1 MAMKV
6 NTILLLLLL
15 SYVQAWGQ
23 TRIRGTVKDAAD
35 STAIAGAI
43 VRLEDA
49 DGKTL
54 SFAISNSSGSF
65 NISSDKAVDSLR
77 VSLLGYYDVVFHKP
91 FPQSL
96 EVRLEQ
102 KPVKMQAATVVA
114 QKVLM
119 AGDTISYNVKALT
132 NPQDRVLSDVLQRIP
147 GLEVTRSGAVLY
159 NGKSINRFYVNGKD
173 VLQTDYHQVTKGL
186 PVDDVKTVEVLT
198 NHQPIKILQGLKE
211 SDRAALNIELDED
224 ASGRLLGTL
233 NAGAGGKMEK
243 PYPIGRA
250 GADLFVLKDRMS
262 SMNNLTAD
270 WDGGRQEET
279 ASYDLSTSFKHEN
292 LRFLASFPDA
302 SLPFASLSA
311 ESQRSLGGKTTE
323 RFPVG
328 KEGSMGVLF
337 QISSAQ
343 TTVSQENRSLYKNED
358 SGQEIFTGG
367 QRTTSP
373 VEMKGALS
381 YTKNTSKIYLDDKL
395 TFNRDIN
402 DGYSETVGDVSGS
415 QYVKRNRFDI
425 ENDASIGFRTAERS
439 ITLAFYT
446 QYSSANENMLLE
458 DYGVTQNIGSSLF
471 IQQFSMSGISRR
483 RGQWKLSMRPSATF
497 DAFTRNSALAG
508 LPDDV
513 VPGKREGTDI
523 SRKADFGIAAGLEY
537 GVSPF
542 TASLDGHVS
551 YNIIWWNSDLYRK
564 VLADASLNLKYI
576 TGRWEWRTSFDVA
589 KRSPDL
595 QSIGTSVINTRYNY
609 LWKGIDAPT
618 YRPMQSVSTSIL
630 YREPVS
636 GWHLSANANWS
647 HTYDFLSARNI
658 YGTYILSYR
667 SDDRVESNTLSGR
680 LEFEKGLFALNGKIK
695 VTLDGVWAMSS
706 FQQNSK
712 TISYNTAAYTPAVD
726 FSMSLARWWS
736 TDLNANWNLSL
747 LNQEGYSESDRS
759 TYASVRWKNILV
771 ASKLLF
777 LTVTTDACYN
787 SAMDIW
793 VFIPSVSAE
802 WKFSNRLSLSL
813 SADNLLN
820 LREISYSNI
829 SPLLVE
835 TISYRVRPLSV
846 IAKLRWQL

>member
-23 TRIRGTVKDAAD
+23 TRIHGTVKDAAD

-49 DGKTL
+49 GGKTL

-65 NISSDKAVDSLR
+65 NVSTDKAADSLR
-77 VSLLGYYDVVFHKP
+77 VSLLGYYDVVFPKP
-91 FPQSL
+91 FPQCI
-96 EVRLEQ
+96 EVSLEQ

-132 NPQDRVLSDVLQRIP
+132 NAQDRVLSDVLQRIP

-173 VLQTDYHQVTKGL
+173 VLQTDYQQVTKGL
-186 PVDDVKTVEVLT
+186 PVDNVKTVEVMT
-198 NHQPIKILQGLKE
+198 NHQPIKILQGLKD
-211 SDRAALNIELDED
+211 SDRAALNIELDD
-224 ASGRLLGTL
+224 NASGRLLGTID
-233 NAGAGGKMEK
+233 AGAGGKMEK

-270 WDGGRQEET
+270 WDSGRQEET

-328 KEGSMGVLF
+328 KEGSMGALF
-337 QISSAQ
+337 QIASVQ
-343 TTVSQENRSLYKNED
+343 TTVTQENRSSYKNGD
-358 SGQEIFTGG
+358 SSQEIFTGG

-381 YTKNTSKIYLDDKL
+381 FTKNTSKIYLDDKL

-402 DGYSETVGDVSGS
+402 DGYSKTVGDVSGS

-439 ITLAFYT
+439 ITFAFYT

-497 DAFTRNSALAG
+497 DAFTRNSVLAG
-508 LPDDV
+508 LPDDIA
-513 VPGKREGTDI
+513 PGKREGTDI
-523 SRKADFGIAAGLEY
+523 SRNAVFGVDAGLEY

-551 YNIIWWNSDLYRK
+551 YNIIWWNSDLYKK
-564 VLADASLNLKYI
+564 VLGDISLNLDYV
-576 TGRWEWRTSFDVA
+576 TGRWEWRSSFSIA
-589 KRSPDL
+589 SRSPDL
-595 QSIGTSVINTRYNY
+595 QAIGSSVINTSYNY
-609 LWKGIDAPT
+609 LWRGIDAPT
-618 YRPMQSVSTSIL
+618 YRPTENASMSIL
-630 YREPVS
+630 FREPVT
-636 GWHLSANANWS
+636 GWHISADATWS
-647 HTYDFLSARNI
+647 HSKSYLNARNI
-658 YGTYILSYR
+658 YGTYILNYR
-667 SDDRVESNTLSGR
+667 SDEHVDSHSFTGR
-680 LEFEKGLFALNGKIK
+680 FEFNKGLFAINGKIK
-695 VTLDGVWAMSS
+695 LTMSGAWSMSS

-712 TISYNTAAYTPAVD
+712 VVSYNTSLYTPGIEL
-726 FSMSLARWWS
+726 SMSPVSWWS
-736 TDLNANWNLSL
+736 TDMNASWRVSFL
-747 LNQEGYSESDRS
+747 QQDGYSASDRITS
-759 TYASVRWKNILV
+759 ASIEWKNHFIPMR
-771 ASKLLF
+771 KLII
-777 LTVTTDACYN
+777 TATTDAGYN
-787 SAMDIW
+787 SAMNMW
-793 VFIPSVSAE
+793 VYIPSVSAE
-802 WKFSNRLSLSL
+802 WKFSNRLFLSL

-820 LREISYSNI
+820 LREISYSTL

-846 IAKLRWQL
+846 IAKVRWQL